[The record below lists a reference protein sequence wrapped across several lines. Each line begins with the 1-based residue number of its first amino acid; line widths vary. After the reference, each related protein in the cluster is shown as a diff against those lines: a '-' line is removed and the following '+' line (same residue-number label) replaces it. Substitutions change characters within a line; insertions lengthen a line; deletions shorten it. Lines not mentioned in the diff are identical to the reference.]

1 MDCNKYGPND
11 PALGGVNM
19 QANIVCRATLNNG
32 QQYTI
37 LAADAG
43 GSPVNSLQTTTY
55 TVKKDSTNPD
65 LLPLELYLNP
75 TLTLQ
80 VTDFD
85 RWYNVPLTLVARCND
100 KPGISDGDECAC
112 ASETLSESVLWS
124 PGVPHGQLGP
134 DIMYY
139 TRTISASTN
148 NISVQVKDTA
158 GNPSNI
164 SPQINLNIDTQA
176 PTVAISETGS
186 GASRTIQLSV
196 TDTNSKIWTNSS
208 IPTGGQNNGGI
219 MYRTGPKTDAQ
230 NLMLDTDCGVSPVSL
245 LPTVAQTATI
255 PSNKVITIPNINTS
269 NTVVT
274 YCVKDNAGN
283 VTR

>member
-1 MDCNKYGPND
+1 
-11 PALGGVNM
+11 M

-43 GSPVNSLQTTTY
+43 GSPINSLQTTTY
-55 TVKKDSTNPD
+55 TVKKDSTKPD

-100 KPGISDGDECAC
+100 QPGISDGDECAC
-112 ASETLSESVLWS
+112 ASEMVSNPTLWS
-124 PGVPHGQLGP
+124 PGIAHSEFGP
-134 DIMYY
+134 DIMHY
-139 TRTISASTN
+139 TRTISTSTSL
-148 NISVQVKDTA
+148 ITAQVKDTA
-158 GNPSNI
+158 GNLSDI
-164 SPQINLNIDTQA
+164 SPQISLNIDTQPPEVEA
-176 PTVAISETGS
+176 TQSGS
-186 GASRTIQLSV
+186 GSSRAIQLKV
-196 TDTNSKIWTNSS
+196 IDTNSKIWINSS

-219 MYRTGPKTDAQ
+219 LYRTGPKDDVQ
-230 NLMLDTDCGVSPVSL
+230 NLMFDTDCDISPVSL
-245 LPTVAQTATI
+245 LPTVAQTVSIQTQKI
-255 PSNKVITIPNINTS
+255 ITIPNVDTA